1 MEDPETGEPRDI
13 QAVLLDFGGVFT
25 MSPFEALRSM
35 ETELGHSF
43 IDLLPVVFGDYDDD
57 TDHPWHRVERG
68 EIPFDEARLGVM
80 EEARARGIEVDP
92 FSVLE
97 RMGTG
102 RGIRTDVVD
111 HVRSLHEGGRATALV
126 TNNVREFR
134 DLWRPMVPLDE
145 LFDAVIDSSE
155 VGIRK
160 PDPRIYELALSEI
173 GAVAERAVFLDDY
186 EGNVRAAERVGLRG
200 IVVGADHRPAFDE
213 LDLLLS
219 SD

>member
-1 MEDPETGEPRDI
+1 MADDEAADRPGVE
-13 QAVLLDFGGVFT
+13 AVLLDFGGVFT

-80 EEARARGIEVDP
+80 EEARSQGIEVDP
-92 FSVLE
+92 FSVLQ

-102 RGIRTDVVD
+102 GGIRTDVVD
-111 HVRSLHEGGRATALV
+111 HVRRIRESGRSTALV
-126 TNNVREFR
+126 TNNVIEFR
-134 DLWRPMVPLDE
+134 ELWRPMLPLDE

-155 VGIRK
+155 VGMRK
-160 PDPRIYELALSEI
+160 PDPRIYELALAEI
-173 GAVAERAVFLDDY
+173 GAAAERSVFLDDY

-200 IVVGADHRPAFDE
+200 IVVGADHRPAFAE
-213 LDLLLS
+213 LELLLI
-219 SD
+219 D